1 VVGVEE
7 VEEGGAAVVVQ
18 HQDLDQVL
26 VMAQGMGLVV
36 VRDMVVVLEEDGMG
50 VGVEAEAAVEAVVWG
65 QVVDMVLAMGLAVAQ
80 AMAPAVV

>member
-36 VRDMVVVLEEDGMG
+36 VRDMVVVLEEDG

>member
-1 VVGVEE
+1 VVGVGVG

-26 VMAQGMGLVV
+26 VTAQGMGLVV
-36 VRDMVVVLEEDGMG
+36 VRDTVVVLEEEG

-65 QVVDMVLAMGLAVAQ
+65 QVVDMVLAMGLAAAQ

>member
-1 VVGVEE
+1 
-7 VEEGGAAVVVQ
+7 
-18 HQDLDQVL
+18 
-26 VMAQGMGLVV
+26 MGLVV
-36 VRDMVVVLEEDGMG
+36 VRDMVVVLEEDG